1 MERLACS
8 VGIIREMEATLDP
21 SSPFHRRHSSFREEE
36 VQSVPSSSA
45 FSHGEWRLTKLR
57 TAVVELHVFWV
68 VAEEISFKR
77 LNSPAGRQG
86 GVEERWSHG
95 GSVVSELRR
104 NVVTVVSVGG
114 CARMGRSSR
123 GGRRVAGE

>member
-21 SSPFHRRHSSFREEE
+21 SSPFHQRHSSFREEE
-36 VQSVPSSSA
+36 
-45 FSHGEWRLTKLR
+45 LR
-57 TAVVELHVFWV
+57 AAVVELHVFWV

-95 GSVVSELRR
+95 GSVVSELR
-104 NVVTVVSVGG
+104 
-114 CARMGRSSR
+114 
-123 GGRRVAGE
+123 